1 VLCHSRG
8 GLVVRSLL
16 AEATQDSTLAAIRIA
31 RRGRIASVGAAIFVA
46 AANQGTPLAQPAD
59 VQSFLNIA
67 AMLATISGAL
77 GLDLV
82 IALAR
87 LVLNQGLQRPSIAAL
102 AASPHYRPSLPPAAA
117 CWPQRASKPRALIL
131 PTVARRW
138 NKRAR

>member
-1 VLCHSRG
+1 
-8 GLVVRSLL
+8 VVRSLL
-16 AEATQDSTLAAIRIA
+16 AEATQDSTLAAIRMPVGPY
-31 RRGRIASVGAAIFVA
+31 RRVGAAIFVA

-87 LVLNQGLQRPSIAAL
+87 LVLNQGCSAPAL
-102 AASPHYRPSLPPAAA
+102 RRWPASPHYRPSLPPAAA

-131 PTVARRW
+131 PTVAQRW